1 MIKKIFP
8 NELDLFNM
16 SLKRTSVVE
25 TEDEVD
31 YKCVV
36 VDKPWGYEYLMFE
49 NKSVAVWVLF
59 LKHKAKTSTHCHPK
73 KKTSLL
79 VLDGE
84 VETSSLD
91 SAFLLKS
98 MDGIIIERGVFH
110 STKSSS
116 LHGSFVMEIETPVKK
131 SDLVRLNDEYGREGL
146 GYESGKAISRNL
158 DNYHYCDF
166 HNESEEVEEVQKLIK
181 DRIIKVCNFTT
192 LEQLHKK
199 LNSDTNKKKILCPLN
214 YKLINKDGHLILDIG
229 EIIETKDLHE
239 SFEAISVL
247 QGGFISLIIG

>member
-16 SLKRTSVVE
+16 SLERTVVPCSE
-25 TEDEVD
+25 EEVD

-49 NKSVAVWVLF
+49 NKDVAVWVLF

-79 VLDGE
+79 VLGGE

-91 SAFLLKS
+91 SLFMLKS

-110 STKSSS
+110 STKSVST
-116 LHGSFVMEIETPVKK
+116 HGSFVMEIETPVKK
-131 SDLVRLNDEYGREGL
+131 SDLVRLKDEYGREAL
-146 GYESGKAISRNL
+146 GYESGASISRNL
-158 DNYHYCDF
+158 ENYHYCDF
-166 HNESEEVEEVQKLIK
+166 HNEAEETEEVQKLIK
-181 DRIIKVCNFTT
+181 DRVIRICNFTT
-192 LEQLHKK
+192 LEQLQE
-199 LNSDTNKKKILCPLN
+199 KISQEKGKIFCPLN
-214 YKLINKDGHLILDIG
+214 YKLTNEEGQILLGIG
-229 EIIETKDLHE
+229 EIAEAKDLLRSLKTDSIPKE
-239 SFEAISVL
+239 
-247 QGGFISLIIG
+247 GFISLIVG